1 MSKVKY
7 YLLNK
12 KMEHAEA
19 VLANVADRD
28 NNIYRVYFEANPI
41 PDEQRKAGF
50 GGINRYKSLEGYD
63 NSKLIIES
71 NKRLDILQ
79 KQIVVQSK
87 SLDDIA
93 VLAEEKEKLLS
104 IPRLMHIDLP
114 EKRYYAIGE
123 VAKAFG
129 VNTSLV
135 RFWEKE
141 FDVLKPKKN
150 AKGNRKFT
158 PEDIKNLK
166 FIYHLVKERGFTL
179 EGAKTH
185 LKEEKK
191 QALNNFEIIS
201 KLEDVKNQLIKI
213 KQHL

>member
-1 MSKVKY
+1 MY
-7 YLLNK
+7 
-12 KMEHAEA
+12 
-19 VLANVADRD
+19 
-28 NNIYRVYFEANPI
+28 
-41 PDEQRKAGF
+41 
-50 GGINRYKSLEGYD
+50 
-63 NSKLIIES
+63 IE
-71 NKRLDILQ
+71 
-79 KQIVVQSK
+79 
-87 SLDDIA
+87 
-93 VLAEEKEKLLS
+93 
-104 IPRLMHIDLP
+104 LP
-114 EKRYYAIGE
+114 EKRYYGIGE

-129 VNTSLV
+129 VNTSLI

-191 QALNNFEIIS
+191 QALSNFEIIS
-201 KLEDVKNQLIKI
+201 KLEDVKTQLIKI